1 MYAIGMNITEILS
14 QIHHSF
20 TLFIIFPAIMLLGG
34 YLTFRLKFPQA
45 TKLGLSAKLM
55 LQKSSG
61 TGSISHFQAMSSVLA
76 GNFGTG
82 NISGIAI
89 ALTTGGPGALVW
101 MWVMAF
107 FGAAIQYASC
117 YLGVKYRSKS
127 KTGEY
132 SGGPMHYLSQGG
144 GHKFLAILFCIATM
158 LAAFT
163 VGNLAQ
169 VHSIS
174 LPLKSAGLDPITT
187 SLIITICAFGVI
199 LGGIK
204 RVARVASAIVPL
216 KAVLYLGTAF
226 VILAMHAEKV
236 LPALNLMFQSAFN
249 MHSAASGFVGYGIAQ
264 AISSGFDRGLFATD
278 AGTGIVPILQSSA
291 RSKNPVLD
299 GVVTLIAPF
308 LVMTV
313 CTVTGLVIIVTGS
326 MDIGLQSTDMV
337 THAFEAGLQS
347 TFGFYVVMVSL
358 MLFAYT
364 TVIAWAYCG
373 QKAMGFIYPKGV
385 KFFQYSYIAAI
396 PIGGFL
402 HVDLIWGLADM
413 CISMMLFINIIGV
426 ALLSKE
432 VITASRNYFDEPSA
446 SALQMGQSAT

>member
-1 MYAIGMNITEILS
+1 MDIKEILG
-14 QIHHSF
+14 QVNHAF
-20 TLFIIFPAIMLLGG
+20 TLYAIFPAIVLLGG
-34 YLTFRLKFPQA
+34 YLTWRLKFPQA

-61 TGSISHFQAMSSVLA
+61 TGSISHYQAMSSVLA

-101 MWVMAF
+101 MWIMAF

-117 YLGVKYRSKS
+117 YLGVKYR
-127 KTGEY
+127 TQNEAREF
-132 SGGPMHYLSQGG
+132 SGGPMYYLSRGLGQKG
-144 GHKFLAILFCIATM
+144 LAIAFSVVTM
-158 LAAFT
+158 LGAFT

-174 LPLKSAGLDPITT
+174 LPLKAAGLDPITT
-187 SLIITICAFGVI
+187 ALIITISAFGVI

-216 KAVLYLGTAF
+216 KAVLYLGTGL

-236 LPALNLMFQSAFN
+236 LPALSLMFHAAFD
-249 MHSAASGFVGYGIAQ
+249 MKSAASGIVGFGIAQ

-291 RSKNPVLD
+291 RSQNPVLD

-313 CTVTGLVIIVTGS
+313 CTMTGLVLIVTGAC
-326 MDIGLQSTDMV
+326 DIGLKSTDMV
-337 THAFEAGLQS
+337 TYAFETGLQS

-373 QKAMGFIYPKGV
+373 QKAMGFIWPKGV
-385 KFFQYSYIAAI
+385 KFFQYCYIAAI
-396 PIGGFL
+396 PIGGLL

-413 CISMMLFINIIGV
+413 CISLMLLINVIGV
-426 ALLSKE
+426 AMLSKE
-432 VITASRNYFDEPSA
+432 VITASRNYFAEAPESA
-446 SALQMGQSAT
+446 VQMGQSAT

>member
-1 MYAIGMNITEILS
+1 MNITQLLS
-14 QIHHSF
+14 QINHTF
-20 TLFIIFPAIMLLGG
+20 TLFIIFPAIVLLGG

-45 TKLGLSAKLM
+45 TKLALSAKLM

-61 TGSISHFQAMSSVLA
+61 AGSISHYQAMSSVLA

-101 MWVMAF
+101 MWIMAF

-117 YLGVKYRSKS
+117 YLGVKYRSQS
-127 KTGEY
+127 ANGEF
-132 SGGPMHYLSQGG
+132 SGGPMYYLSNGLG
-144 GHKFLAILFCIATM
+144 YKALAICFCVVTM
-158 LAAFT
+158 FAAFT

-174 LPLKSAGLDPITT
+174 LPLKAAGLDPIATAI
-187 SLIITICAFGVI
+187 IITISAFGVI

-204 RVARVASAIVPL
+204 RVARVASAVVPL
-216 KAVLYLGTAF
+216 KALLYLGTAL
-226 VILAMHAEKV
+226 VILGMHAEKV
-236 LPALNLMFQSAFN
+236 LPALSLMFEAAFS
-249 MHSAASGFVGYGIAQ
+249 MKSAASGIVGFGIAQ

-291 RSKNPVLD
+291 RSQNPVLD
-299 GVVTLIAPF
+299 GVVTLIAPV
-308 LVMTV
+308 LVMVV
-313 CTVTGLVIIVTGS
+313 CTMTGLVLIVTGAC
-326 MDIGLQSTDMV
+326 DVGLKSTDMV
-337 THAFEAGLQS
+337 TYAFEKGLDS
-347 TFGFYVVMVSL
+347 PFGFYVVMVSL

-373 QKAMGFIYPKGV
+373 QKAMGFIWPKGV
-385 KFFQYSYIAAI
+385 KIFQYCYIAAI
-396 PIGGFL
+396 PIGGLL

-413 CISMMLFINIIGV
+413 CISLMLFINVIGV
-426 ALLSKE
+426 GMLSKQ
-432 VITASRNYFDEPSA
+432 VITASQNYFAKPSQA
-446 SALQMGQSAT
+446 VQTA

>member
-1 MYAIGMNITEILS
+1 MNFTELLS

-20 TLFIIFPAIMLLGG
+20 TLFIIFPAIVLLGG
-34 YLTFRLKFPQA
+34 YLTLRLRVPQA
-45 TKLGLSAKLM
+45 TKLALSAKLM

-61 TGSISHFQAMSSVLA
+61 TGSISHYQAMSSVLA

-101 MWVMAF
+101 MWIMAF

-117 YLGVKYRSKS
+117 YLGVKYRKQGSN
-127 KTGEY
+127 GEF
-132 SGGPMHYLSQGG
+132 SGGPMYYLSHGLGQ
-144 GHKFLAILFCIATM
+144 KALAICFCVATM

-174 LPLKSAGLDPITT
+174 LPLKAAGLDPITT
-187 SLIITICAFGVI
+187 ALIITISAFGVI

-216 KAVLYLGTAF
+216 KAVLYLGTGL
-226 VILAMHAEKV
+226 VILCMHSEKV
-236 LPALNLMFQSAFN
+236 LPALSLMFEAAFD
-249 MHSAASGFVGYGIAQ
+249 MKSAASGIVGFGIAQ

-299 GVVTLIAPF
+299 GVVTLVAPF

-313 CTVTGLVIIVTGS
+313 CTMTGLVLIITGAC
-326 MDIGLQSTDMV
+326 DVGLKSTDMV
-337 THAFEAGLQS
+337 TYAFQTGLNS
-347 TFGFYVVMVSL
+347 SFGFYVVMVSL

-373 QKAMGFIYPKGV
+373 QKAVGFMWPKGV
-385 KFFQYSYIAAI
+385 KIFQYCYIAAI
-396 PIGGFL
+396 PIGGLL

-413 CISMMLFINIIGV
+413 CISLMLLINVIGV
-426 ALLSKE
+426 GLLSKE
-432 VITASRNYFDEPSA
+432 VITASREYFAKPA
-446 SALQMGQSAT
+446 ATPITAN

>member
-1 MYAIGMNITEILS
+1 MNITQLLS
-14 QIHHSF
+14 QINHTF
-20 TLFIIFPAIMLLGG
+20 TLFIIFPAIVLLGG

-45 TKLGLSAKLM
+45 TKLALSAKLM

-61 TGSISHFQAMSSVLA
+61 AGSISHYQAMSSVLA

-101 MWVMAF
+101 MWIMAF

-117 YLGVKYRSKS
+117 YLGVKYRSQS
-127 KTGEY
+127 ANGEF
-132 SGGPMHYLSQGG
+132 SGGPMYYLANGLG
-144 GHKFLAILFCIATM
+144 YKALAICFCVVTM
-158 LAAFT
+158 FAAFT

-174 LPLKSAGLDPITT
+174 LPLKAAGLDPIATAI
-187 SLIITICAFGVI
+187 IITISAFGVI

-204 RVARVASAIVPL
+204 RVARVASAVVPL
-216 KAVLYLGTAF
+216 KALLYLGTAL
-226 VILAMHAEKV
+226 VILGMHAEKV
-236 LPALNLMFQSAFN
+236 LPALSLMFEAAFS
-249 MHSAASGFVGYGIAQ
+249 MKSAASGIVGFGIAQ

-291 RSKNPVLD
+291 RSQNPVLD
-299 GVVTLIAPF
+299 GVVTLIAPV
-308 LVMTV
+308 LVMVV
-313 CTVTGLVIIVTGS
+313 CTMTGLVLIVTGAC
-326 MDIGLQSTDMV
+326 DVGLKSTDMV
-337 THAFEAGLQS
+337 TYAFEKGLDS
-347 TFGFYVVMVSL
+347 PFGFYVVMVSL

-373 QKAMGFIYPKGV
+373 QKAMGFIWPKGV
-385 KFFQYSYIAAI
+385 KIFQYCYIAAI
-396 PIGGFL
+396 PIGGLL

-413 CISMMLFINIIGV
+413 CISLMLFINVIGV
-426 ALLSKE
+426 GMLSKQ
-432 VITASRNYFDEPSA
+432 VITASQNYFAKPSQA
-446 SALQMGQSAT
+446 VQTA